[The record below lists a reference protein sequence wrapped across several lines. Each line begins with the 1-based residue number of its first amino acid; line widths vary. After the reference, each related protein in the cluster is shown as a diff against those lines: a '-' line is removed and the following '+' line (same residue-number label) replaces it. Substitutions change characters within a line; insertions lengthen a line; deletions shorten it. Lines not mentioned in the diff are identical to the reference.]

1 MPTCRKVKGE
11 DPGKGRQ
18 CITRGSASP
27 FCREEREQR
36 AGWQG
41 VAAFREQGAHG
52 SLSLKVAGARSHA
65 GSPQGLHGCQCS
77 RLQPGLSLGS
87 PLLHTCRMQEGPS
100 STQLGLPVY
109 GNLVAE

>member
-1 MPTCRKVKGE
+1 MQEG
-11 DPGKGRQ
+11 Q
-18 CITRGSASP
+18 RGGPWEGPAVHHQGISLSL
-27 FCREEREQR
+27 CREEREQR

-41 VAAFREQGAHG
+41 VAAFKEQGARG

-65 GSPQGLHGCQCS
+65 GSPRGLHGCQCS

-87 PLLHTCRMQEGPS
+87 PLLHTYRMREGPS

-109 GNLVAE
+109 GNTVAE